1 MTEKADALLRA
12 ALALPAEDRAEL
24 ATSLIDSLDAAP
36 DDEVEA
42 AWQEEI
48 TRRLDDL
55 RAGRAKLIPWEE
67 VRRSARAIL
76 NEKAG

>member
-1 MTEKADALLRA
+1 MTEKADALLRE